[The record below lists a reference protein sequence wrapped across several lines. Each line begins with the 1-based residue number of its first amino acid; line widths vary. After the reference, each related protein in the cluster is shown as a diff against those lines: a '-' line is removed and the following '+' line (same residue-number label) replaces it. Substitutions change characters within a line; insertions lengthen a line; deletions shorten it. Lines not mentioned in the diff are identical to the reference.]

1 MLVTAELVLCALAPL
16 ASRRTHPP
24 LLTAAAQ
31 TGVKQFDGAASAV
44 FNNLRI
50 PAALVAGAAFGGA
63 FGLQLN
69 SADAFALALA
79 KRAYVV
85 IAVMALASELLVV
98 VTATCALDAMNRADS
113 LVPAETLS
121 CWFERNGLELE
132 NLVCTVHFFFGVLGL
147 TAMVGLRAWITI
159 SCARIA
165 KGTLGLIA
173 SVVLIMIS
181 MLNSRNVEF
190 DLFKLSRRYGAAL
203 YTRIKTERPIGL
215 VVGIVLGVISVAHLG
230 ETFRLLAA
238 YHGVL

>member
-24 LLTAAAQ
+24 LLTAAAP

-63 FGLQLN
+63 FRLQLN

-132 NLVCTVHFFFGVLGL
+132 NLVCTVHFFFGLLGL

-181 MLNSRNVEF
+181 MLNRDL

-203 YTRIKTERPIGL
+203 YSRIVTKRPIGL

>member
-1 MLVTAELVLCALAPL
+1 MLATAELVLCALAPL

-24 LLTAAAQ
+24 LLTAAAP

-181 MLNSRNVEF
+181 MLNRDL

-203 YTRIKTERPIGL
+203 YSRIKTKRPIGL

>member
-1 MLVTAELVLCALAPL
+1 MLATAELVLCALAPL

-24 LLTAAAQ
+24 LLTAAAP

-132 NLVCTVHFFFGVLGL
+132 NLVCTVHFFFGLLGL

-181 MLNSRNVEF
+181 MLNRDL

-203 YTRIKTERPIGL
+203 YSRIATKRPIGL
-215 VVGIVLGVISVAHLG
+215 VVGIVLGVISIAHLG

>member
-44 FNNLRI
+44 FNNLRT

-121 CWFERNGLELE
+121 CWFERNGMELE
-132 NLVCTVHFFFGVLGL
+132 NLVCTVHFFFGLLGL

-173 SVVLIMIS
+173 SVVLVMIS
-181 MLNSRNVEF
+181 MCNRDL

-203 YTRIKTERPIGL
+203 YNRIKSNERPYGL
-215 VVGIVLGVISVAHLG
+215 VVGIVLGVISIAHLG

>member
-1 MLVTAELVLCALAPL
+1 MIATAELVLCALAPL

-203 YTRIKTERPIGL
+203 YHRIKTERPIGL
-215 VVGIVLGVISVAHLG
+215 VVGIVLGVISVFHLG

>member
-1 MLVTAELVLCALAPL
+1 MLATAQLVLCALAPL

-24 LLTAAAQ
+24 LLTAAAP

-181 MLNSRNVEF
+181 MLNRDL

-203 YTRIKTERPIGL
+203 YSRIATKRPIGL
-215 VVGIVLGVISVAHLG
+215 IVGIVLGVISVAHLG

>member
-1 MLVTAELVLCALAPL
+1 MLATAQLVLCALAPL

-24 LLTAAAQ
+24 LLTAAAP

-44 FNNLRI
+44 FNNLRT

-121 CWFERNGLELE
+121 CWFEQNGLELE
-132 NLVCTVHFFFGVLGL
+132 NLVCTVHFFFGLLGL
-147 TAMVGLRAWITI
+147 TAMVGLRAWVTI

-181 MLNSRNVEF
+181 MLNRDL

-203 YTRIKTERPIGL
+203 YSRIATKRPIGL

>member
-1 MLVTAELVLCALAPL
+1 MLATAELVLCALAPL

-24 LLTAAAQ
+24 LLTAAAP

-181 MLNSRNVEF
+181 MLNRDL

-203 YTRIKTERPIGL
+203 YHRIKTERPIGL
-215 VVGIVLGVISVAHLG
+215 VIGIVLGVISVAHLG

>member
-1 MLVTAELVLCALAPL
+1 MLATAQLVLCALAPL

-24 LLTAAAQ
+24 LLTAAAP

-44 FNNLRI
+44 FNNLRT

-121 CWFERNGLELE
+121 CWFEQNGLELE
-132 NLVCTVHFFFGVLGL
+132 NLVCTVHFFFGLLGL

-181 MLNSRNVEF
+181 MLNRDL

-203 YTRIKTERPIGL
+203 YSRIATKRPIGL

>member
-1 MLVTAELVLCALAPL
+1 MLVPAELVLCALAPL

-24 LLTAAAQ
+24 LLTAAAP

-44 FNNLRI
+44 FNNLRT

-121 CWFERNGLELE
+121 CWFEQNGLELE

-173 SVVLIMIS
+173 WWSS
-181 MLNSRNVEF
+181 S
-190 DLFKLSRRYGAAL
+190 
-203 YTRIKTERPIGL
+203 
-215 VVGIVLGVISVAHLG
+215 
-230 ETFRLLAA
+230 
-238 YHGVL
+238 

>member
-24 LLTAAAQ
+24 LLTAAAP

-44 FNNLRI
+44 FNNLRT

-121 CWFERNGLELE
+121 CWFEQNGLELE
-132 NLVCTVHFFFGVLGL
+132 NLVCTVHFFFGLLGL
-147 TAMVGLRAWITI
+147 TAMVGLRAWVTI

-181 MLNSRNVEF
+181 MLNRDL

-203 YTRIKTERPIGL
+203 YSRIATKRPIGL

>member
-1 MLVTAELVLCALAPL
+1 MLVTAQLVLCALAPL

-24 LLTAAAQ
+24 LLTAAAP

-121 CWFERNGLELE
+121 CWFEQNGLELE
-132 NLVCTVHFFFGVLGL
+132 NLVCTVHFFFGLLGL

-181 MLNSRNVEF
+181 MCNRDL

-203 YTRIKTERPIGL
+203 YSRIATKRPIGL
-215 VVGIVLGVISVAHLG
+215 VVGIVLGVISVAHLS